1 MTPEE
6 PTVNDALKLVRRI
19 RACEGEVAG
28 VALVAR
34 WTRAA
39 VAEEREACAHV
50 ADREASEL
58 DQWGEHAAGTAKS
71 IAAAIRARP

>member
-6 PTVNDALKLVRRI
+6 RAELVWQEYHNPDCATFVRPWP
-19 RACEGEVAG
+19 AAVAEQI
-28 VALVAR
+28 
-34 WTRAA
+34 RAA